1 MVQFVLTDRE
11 KKKLLKIARE
21 SVMVATAKSKK
32 KAKMRGKKDTHGSV
46 ELDKIGVDVTEEK
59 LKMDAGAFV
68 SLHKGGKLRGCIGRF
83 EAEAPLYKTVIKMAR
98 AASIN
103 DHRFANVTPDEVK
116 DIDIEISVLS
126 PLTRVDNVAE
136 IEAGKHGLYIIR
148 GSSRGTLLPQVASE
162 RGWDRDTFLEQTCLK
177 AGIGKDAW
185 MEEDTEIYIY
195 EALVFN
201 ED

>member
-1 MVQFVLTDRE
+1 MDMFVLTDRE
-11 KKKLLKIARE
+11 KEKLLKIAKE
-21 SVMVATAKSKK
+21 SVRVAVSESKRRRK
-32 KAKMRGKKDTHGSV
+32 KGSLGGV
-46 ELDKIGVDVTEEK
+46 ELDKIGIDVTEEK
-59 LKMDAGAFV
+59 LKMEAGAFV

-83 EAEAPLYKTVIKMAR
+83 EAEDPLYKTVIIMAR

-103 DHRFANVTPDEVK
+103 DYRFTKVTPDEVK

-136 IEAGKHGLYIIR
+136 IEVGKHGLYIIK

-177 AGIGKDAW
+177 AGIDKDAW
-185 MEEDTEIYIY
+185 REENTEIYIY
-195 EALVFN
+195 EALVFGEN
-201 ED
+201 

>member
-1 MVQFVLTDRE
+1 MVQFALTDSE
-11 KKKLLKIARE
+11 KEKLLKVAKE
-21 SVMVATAKSKK
+21 SVRAAVSESKK
-32 KAKMRGKKDTHGSV
+32 RKKKGFVDGV
-46 ELDKIGVDVTEEK
+46 EIDKIGIGIDITEEN
-59 LKMDAGAFV
+59 LKMEAGAFV

-103 DHRFANVTPDEVK
+103 DYRFTKVTPDEVE

-126 PLTRVDNVAE
+126 PLARIDNLAE
-136 IEAGKHGLYIIR
+136 IEVGKHGLYIIK

-177 AGIGKDAW
+177 AGIDKDAW
-185 MEEDTEIYIY
+185 KKEETEIYIY
-195 EALVFN
+195 EALVFS